1 VGAPVKNRIA
11 DEIVHQLQT
20 VAQEVWQQEIDQLVK
35 LFDYEI
41 KAKDGE
47 SWLKQT
53 RARDAAIL
61 AKLQQLR
68 ELAKHYSGTVHLT
81 GVNAEIE
88 KEAEALLLAEIAKAA
103 DEPSFQTLKGRVIDA
118 AKLNGGDDA

>member
-1 VGAPVKNRIA
+1 MGAPVKNRIA
-11 DEIVHQLQT
+11 DEIVNQLQS

-35 LFDYEI
+35 LFAYEI

-68 ELAKHYSGTVHLT
+68 ELIGAS
-81 GVNAEIE
+81 IE
-88 KEAEALLLAEIAKAA
+88 KFPGSPEARRSRFT
-103 DEPSFQTLKGRVIDA
+103 PSTKG
-118 AKLNGGDDA
+118 